1 MVKINFKK
9 YKNAYI
15 TIEIQS
21 MIPERFI
28 NLLWK
33 NGVPIKNVVKK
44 SITTFYMEVNLKDY
58 DMIDSIA
65 RRTGT
70 KIKIIKRRGVS
81 FLLLFLKR
89 RFALLIGA
97 GIFIFILYFMSNFIW
112 GIDIVSDHKV
122 APYEIRQ
129 QLKSY
134 GIKPGIN
141 KNTVNVYEIEEKLT
155 KDVDNIMWVR
165 ARLEGSKLVVK
176 IEERQSPPQI
186 VKDEEPCDLVAK
198 KDAQIQ
204 RVYTTGGTAVVKKD
218 DIVKKGDLLVKGEQ
232 GREEEQTYK
241 VHAEGKVI
249 GRTFYE
255 NIKNIKDYNIKRKR
269 TGKSI
274 EKIYINIKGKKIYLK
289 NNINKFDKYDKIEN
303 NKFFINK
310 DIYYEVKEYKD
321 NENLKKIVD
330 KTSNEMYKDIS
341 KNLDKSVKIVDKVV
355 NYMPEGDN
363 CTVRVL
369 VIAEEDIAVPQKII
383 EDETPES
390 TK

>member
-33 NGVPIKNVVKK
+33 NGVPIKNIVKK

-58 DMIDSIA
+58 DMVDSIA

-112 GIDIVSDHKV
+112 GIDIVCDHKV

-186 VKDEEPCDLVAK
+186 VKDEDPCDLVAK

-204 RVYTTGGTAVVKKD
+204 RVYTTAGTAIVKRD

-241 VHAEGKVI
+241 VHAKGKVI

-255 NIKNIKDYNIKRKR
+255 NIKNIKNYNVKRKR

-321 NENLKKIVD
+321 NGNLKKIVD

-369 VIAEEDIAVPQKII
+369 VIAEEDIAMPQKII